1 MSYSTDDRTFDEP
14 SHLQPQPV
22 TGRRFAG
29 VARHFGKRTLLFT
42 GGILL
47 LAASAWYAANW
58 WVTGR
63 FVETTDDAYVGGD
76 VTPIAPHVSGYI
88 QSILVHD
95 NQYVRAG
102 QPLVRLD
109 PDDYLAALDHA
120 RAAISERKAAV
131 AALNAEYE
139 LQHAAIRQAE
149 ANLAARQAEATFA
162 AEEATR
168 YRTLANND
176 AGSRQDAQ
184 RALASARK
192 GAAAVTAATA
202 AVVVSKQRLSVLKTR
217 IIGAKAAIRAAEA
230 DLRIARLRLGYTT
243 IDSPIDGY
251 VGDRSAQVGAYVPA
265 GTNLLSVVPARGLWV
280 DANFKEDDLHRM
292 KPGDPATI
300 VADVSPG
307 RVLHGHVASLAPA
320 TGAVFSVIPPQNA
333 TGNFTKIVQR
343 VPVRIVLDGETSTL
357 GLLRPGLSATVS
369 VNTKRQPGDRHS

>member
-1 MSYSTDDRTFDEP
+1 MSYSTDDRTIDEP
-14 SHLQPQPV
+14 DHLQPRPV
-22 TGRRFAG
+22 TGGRFAG
-29 VARHFGKRTLLFT
+29 VAGLFGRRTLLVAA
-42 GGILL
+42 GILL

-58 WVTGR
+58 WVTAR

-88 QSILVHD
+88 QAILVHD
-95 NQYVRAG
+95 NQYVHAG

-120 RAAISERKAAV
+120 RAAISERE
-131 AALNAEYE
+131 AALAALKAEYE
-139 LQHAAIRQAE
+139 LQHTAIRQAE
-149 ANLAARQAEATFA
+149 ANLAARQAEAAFA
-162 AEEATR
+162 AQEATR
-168 YRTLANND
+168 YRVLAHND

-184 RALASARK
+184 RALAATRK
-192 GAAAVTAATA
+192 AAATVNAATA
-202 AVVVSKQRLSVLKTR
+202 AVVVSKQQLSVLGTR
-217 IIGAKAAIRAAEA
+217 ITGAEAAIRAAEA

-251 VGDRSAQVGAYVPA
+251 VGDRSAQAGAYVPT
-265 GTNLLSVVPARGLWV
+265 GTNLLSLVPASGLWV
-280 DANFKEDDLHRM
+280 DANFKESDLHRM
-292 KPGDPATI
+292 KPDDPATI

-343 VPVRIVLDGETSTL
+343 VPVRIVLDGDASTL

-369 VNTKRQPGDRHS
+369 VNTKRRADDGHS